1 MPGERPKVRLLG
13 NTLQAMEIHKS
24 KARHAPTLCL
34 EGESTGQS
42 DHFSQINCKFKIGIY
57 NKMSGV
63 IGQGNHV
70 LKGALKYDF
79 ILNNAL
85 NLSY

>member
-13 NTLQAMEIHKS
+13 NTLQAVEIHKS

-42 DHFSQINCKFKIGIY
+42 DHFSQIPEMKSSSLETGRGPSRMGSQRGRRDSAHY
-57 NKMSGV
+57 
-63 IGQGNHV
+63 
-70 LKGALKYDF
+70 
-79 ILNNAL
+79 
-85 NLSY
+85 LSRYPQRD